1 MATKRSTGKS
11 KNLDPRHIERNPE
24 NPRLIFR
31 QDEMDNL
38 MFSIDRHGIQVPL
51 TVYEDGDV
59 YRLIDGERRW
69 RCATKLNLR
78 SVPVLVQDKPTEL
91 ENLLLMYNIHA
102 LREQWDYFTIA
113 SKLTRVI
120 ELYEEENG
128 HEPNEI
134 QLSEET
140 GLTRGQIRR
149 CRLLLDLPERFKD
162 MLLQELELP
171 KLQQKLSEDLFI
183 EMEKSLKTVTNRLPD
198 YSDRIDGIRDALIA
212 KFRDGLIP
220 AVTDF
225 RQLSKIAT
233 AVKNIG
239 LQRDDAVESLDA
251 VFDPKA
257 KTGIREAYEQTVE
270 LGYDEKDA
278 ARRLQ
283 SLTNFLDRIL
293 EEDQLELLDDEQ
305 AGPVRF
311 QGVPVHDVR
320 RFLQWDACVGLPEF
334 QAQPVVHDVIHHPQR
349 GLRNAGWKLA
359 KLDSVE
365 LVHVHDGVPCSI
377 QHDLSG
383 FGGRVPNLP
392 DYLDL
397 EQPQLPLGDDKKV
410 AAAAGRIEE
419 RQFTEL
425 SVKPPK
431 LAQTSAVLARLQ
443 PL

>member
-1 MATKRSTGKS
+1 MATNRSTGKS
-11 KNLDPRHIERNPE
+11 KNLDPRRIRQNPE

-38 MFSIDRHGIQVPL
+38 MFSINRHGIQVPL

-91 ENLLLMYNIHA
+91 GNLLLMYNIHA

-113 SKLTRVI
+113 SKLTRVMQ
-120 ELYEEENG
+120 LYKEENG
-128 HEPNEI
+128 QEPNEI

-149 CRLLLDLPERFKD
+149 CRLLLDLPERFKE

-183 EMEKSLKTVTNRLPD
+183 EMERSLKTVTNRLPD
-198 YSDRIDGIRDALIA
+198 YADRIDDVRDALIT
-212 KFRDGLIP
+212 KFRSGLIS

-233 AVKNIG
+233 AVENIG
-239 LQRDDAVESLDA
+239 LERDDAVKSLDA
-251 VFDPKA
+251 VFDPETE
-257 KTGIREAYEQTVE
+257 TGIREAYQQTVG

-283 SLTNFLDRIL
+283 FLTNFLDRIL
-293 EEDQLELLDDEQ
+293 EEDQLESLDE
-305 AGPVRF
+305 
-311 QGVPVHDVR
+311 
-320 RFLQWDACVGLPEF
+320 EF
-334 QAQPVVHDVIHHPQR
+334 IDRAR
-349 GLRNAGWKLA
+349 
-359 KLDSVE
+359 E
-365 LVHVHDGVPCSI
+365 LYER
-377 QHDLSG
+377 LS
-383 FGGRVPNLP
+383 RV
-392 DYLDL
+392 L
-397 EQPQLPLGDDKKV
+397 EN
-410 AAAAGRIEE
+410 
-419 RQFTEL
+419 
-425 SVKPPK
+425 
-431 LAQTSAVLARLQ
+431 
-443 PL
+443 

>member
-1 MATKRSTGKS
+1 MAKRRSTGKS
-11 KNLDPRHIERNPE
+11 RNLNPKRIRRNPE

-38 MFSIDRHGIQVPL
+38 MFSINRHGIQVPL
-51 TVYEDGDV
+51 TVYEDGNV

-128 HEPNEI
+128 QQPNEI
-134 QLSEET
+134 ELSEET

-149 CRLLLDLPERFKD
+149 CRLLLDLPERFKE

-171 KLQQKLSEDLFI
+171 KPQQKLSEDLFI
-183 EMEKSLKTVTNRLPD
+183 EMERSLKTVTNRLPD
-198 YSDRIDGIRDALIA
+198 YSEKIDDIRDALIT
-212 KFRDGLIP
+212 KFRDGVIP

-233 AVKNIG
+233 AVQNIG
-239 LQRDDAVESLDA
+239 LQSDDAVESLDA
-251 VFDPKA
+251 VFDPD
-257 KTGIREAYEQTVE
+257 TDQGIRDAYEKTVE

-283 SLTNFLDRIL
+283 SLTSFLDRIL
-293 EEDQLELLDDEQ
+293 KEDRLQMLDDE
-305 AGPVRF
+305 
-311 QGVPVHDVR
+311 
-320 RFLQWDACVGLPEF
+320 FLDRA
-334 QAQPVVHDVIHHPQR
+334 R
-349 GLRNAGWKLA
+349 
-359 KLDSVE
+359 E
-365 LVHVHDGVPCSI
+365 LYER
-377 QHDLSG
+377 LSQI
-383 FGGRVPNLP
+383 
-392 DYLDL
+392 L
-397 EQPQLPLGDDKKV
+397 E
-410 AAAAGRIEE
+410 
-419 RQFTEL
+419 
-425 SVKPPK
+425 S
-431 LAQTSAVLARLQ
+431 
-443 PL
+443 

>member
-11 KNLDPRHIERNPE
+11 KNLDPRRIERNPE

-128 HEPNEI
+128 LKPNET

-149 CRLLLDLPERFKD
+149 CRLLLDLPERFKG

-183 EMEKSLKTVTNRLPD
+183 EMERSLKTVTNRLPD
-198 YSDRIDGIRDALIA
+198 YADRIDDIRDALIT

-251 VFDPKA
+251 VFDPETE
-257 KTGIREAYEQTVE
+257 TGIRQAYEQTVE

-293 EEDQLELLDDEQ
+293 EEDQLELLDEE
-305 AGPVRF
+305 
-311 QGVPVHDVR
+311 
-320 RFLQWDACVGLPEF
+320 FLDRA
-334 QAQPVVHDVIHHPQR
+334 R
-349 GLRNAGWKLA
+349 
-359 KLDSVE
+359 E
-365 LVHVHDGVPCSI
+365 LYER
-377 QHDLSG
+377 LSQ
-383 FGGRVPNLP
+383 V
-392 DYLDL
+392 L
-397 EQPQLPLGDDKKV
+397 EN
-410 AAAAGRIEE
+410 
-419 RQFTEL
+419 
-425 SVKPPK
+425 
-431 LAQTSAVLARLQ
+431 
-443 PL
+443 